1 MTTFPFVPLVF
12 DYSSDEKLAE
22 QSKEFFFR
30 MGNRRTVR
38 DYSQR
43 KIPKAVIEN
52 AIRTAG
58 TAPSGANMQPWHFVV
73 VTRPETRTQIRNAA
87 EAEEHEF
94 YTHRASREWL
104 DALAPLGTDTR
115 KPFLESASCL
125 IVIFLKKFSYK
136 EKGRKLKNY
145 YPAESVGIATGF
157 LIAALHYAGVAMLTH
172 TPSPMR
178 FLNEI
183 LERPKDERPFL
194 LLVAGFPSQDA
205 TVPDID
211 RYDLTDIATFV
222 E

>member
-1 MTTFPFVPLVF
+1 MTTFPFIPLVF
-12 DYSSDEKLAE
+12 DHSSDEAIAKR
-22 QSKEFFFR
+22 SNKFFYR
-30 MGNRRTVR
+30 MESRRTVR
-38 DYSQR
+38 DYSSR
-43 KIPKAVIEN
+43 KIPKNVIEN

-73 VTRPETRTQIRNAA
+73 VTKPETRTRIRKAA
-87 EAEEHEF
+87 EAEEREF
-94 YTHRASREWL
+94 YNHRASREWL
-104 DALAPLGTDTR
+104 DALAPLGTNEH

-125 IVIFLKKFSYK
+125 IAIFLRKFSYT
-136 EKGRKLKNY
+136 ENGRKLQND
-145 YPAESVGIATGF
+145 YPAESVGIASGL

-183 LERPKDERPFL
+183 LERPKDERPYL
-194 LLVAGFPSQDA
+194 LVVAGFPTKDA
-205 TVPDID
+205 TVPDIG

>member
-1 MTTFPFVPLVF
+1 MDTFPFVPLIF
-12 DYSSDEKLAE
+12 DCSSDETVAE
-22 QSKEFFFR
+22 RSKDFFSR
-30 MGNRRTVR
+30 MERRRTVR
-38 DYSQR
+38 DYSSR
-43 KIPKAVIEN
+43 KIPKTVIEN

-58 TAPSGANMQPWHFVV
+58 TAPSGANMQPWHFVI
-73 VTRPETRTQIRNAA
+73 VTRPETRTQIRKAA

-104 DALAPLGTDTR
+104 DALAPLGTNEH

-125 IVIFLKKFSYK
+125 IAIFLKKFSYT
-136 EKGRKLKNY
+136 ENGRKLNNY
-145 YPAESVGIATGF
+145 YPAESVGIASGF
-157 LIAALHYAGVAMLTH
+157 LIAALHYAGIAMLTH

-183 LERPKDERPFL
+183 LERPKDERPYL
-194 LLVAGFPSQDA
+194 LLVAGYPTQDA
-205 TVPDID
+205 TVPDIG

>member
-12 DYSSDEKLAE
+12 DCSSDDTMAE
-22 QSKEFFFR
+22 RSKNFFYR
-30 MGNRRTVR
+30 MESRRTVR
-38 DYSQR
+38 DYSSR
-43 KIPKAVIEN
+43 KIPKTVMEN

-58 TAPSGANMQPWHFVV
+58 TAPSGANMQPWHFVI
-73 VTRPETRTQIRNAA
+73 VTKSETRTRIRKAA

-94 YTHRASREWL
+94 YNRRASREWL
-104 DALAPLGTDTR
+104 DALAPLGTNEH

-125 IVIFLKKFSYK
+125 IAIFLRKFSYT
-136 EKGRKLKNY
+136 ENGRKLKNY
-145 YPAESVGIATGF
+145 YPAESVGIASGF

-183 LERPKDERPFL
+183 LERPKDERPYL
-194 LLVAGFPSQDA
+194 LLVAGFPTQDA
-205 TVPDID
+205 TVPDIG
-211 RYDLTDIATFV
+211 RYDLTEIATFV

>member
-12 DYSSDEKLAE
+12 DYSSDEAIAE
-22 QSKEFFFR
+22 RSKDFFYW
-30 MGNRRTVR
+30 MESRRTVR
-38 DYSQR
+38 DYSPR

-73 VTRPETRTQIRNAA
+73 VTRPETRKRIRKAA
-87 EAEEHEF
+87 ETEEHEF
-94 YTHRASREWL
+94 YTHRASKEWL
-104 DALAPLGTDTR
+104 DALAPLGTNEH

-125 IVIFLKKFSYK
+125 IAIFLKKFSYT
-136 EKGRKLKNY
+136 ENGRKLKNY
-145 YPAESVGIATGF
+145 YPAESVGIASGL

-183 LERPKDERPFL
+183 LERPKDERPYL
-194 LLVAGFPSQDA
+194 LLVAGFPTKDA
-205 TVPDID
+205 TVPDIG
-211 RYDLTDIATFV
+211 RYGLKGIATFV

>member
-1 MTTFPFVPLVF
+1 MTNFPFVPLAF
-12 DYSSDEKLAE
+12 DYSNNQTITERSED
-22 QSKEFFFR
+22 FFYR
-30 MGNRRTVR
+30 MGSRRTVR
-38 DYSQR
+38 DYSPR

-73 VTRPETRTQIRNAA
+73 VTKPEIRTQIRNAA
-87 EAEEHEF
+87 EAEEREF
-94 YTHRASREWL
+94 YAHRASREWL
-104 DALAPLGTDTR
+104 DALAPLGTNEH
-115 KPFLESASCL
+115 KPFLESASCV
-125 IVIFLKKFSYK
+125 IAIFLKKFSYTK
-136 EKGRKLKNY
+136 NGTKLKNY
-145 YPAESVGIATGF
+145 YPAESVGIASGL

-178 FLNEI
+178 FLNKI

-194 LLVAGFPSQDA
+194 LLVVGFPTQDA
-205 TVPDID
+205 TVPDIG